1 MMMNPSVSEQGC
13 FHLFKLILVFF
24 RIFFFFW
31 LLFMGGMQ
39 NLSSLTRD
47 QTHAFCSGSLAP

>member
-24 RIFFFFW
+24 RTFF
-31 LLFMGGMQ
+31 LAAPCGMQ
-39 NLSSLTRD
+39 NLSSLTSD